1 MMRPKAHPLGIHR
14 VVDQPGVLP
23 QAARR
28 LDPSLPLYEN
38 ELSIHVEALNVDAAS
53 FRQLDEAAGHD
64 PEQIAAQIA
73 AIVAERGKLQN
84 PVTGS
89 GGVLIGR
96 VAEIGPLHPARTTV
110 APGERIVTL
119 VSLSLTPL
127 ALTEISG
134 VDRAGHRVA
143 VRGHAIL
150 FERTIFAPLPDDF
163 PDHLAMAIYDVCG
176 APAQTARLVEP
187 GQTVLILGAGG
198 KSGLLCLAEALRR
211 LGPEGRVL
219 ALEPGSAAR
228 ERLLRL
234 GDPRVTLLPID
245 ATDPLA
251 VLEAVLTAT
260 GGSEVDLA
268 INCVNVPG
276 TEMATILPVR
286 DGGTA
291 YFFSMATSFTAA
303 ALGAEGAVKDVRL
316 MMGNGYVPGHAAH
329 ALDLV
334 RATPV
339 LREVLETAV
348 MSDER

>member
-1 MMRPKAHPLGIHR
+1 MTTSQLQAHPRGTHR
-14 VVDQPGVLP
+14 VVGQTGVLP

-28 LDPSLPLYEN
+28 LDPRLPIRDN
-38 ELSIHVEALNVDAAS
+38 EILITVEALNVDAAS
-53 FRQLDEAAGHD
+53 FRQIEEAAEHD
-64 PEQIAAQIA
+64 PARIAAHIL

-96 VAEIGPLHPARTTV
+96 VAAIGARHPGSRVV
-110 APGERIVTL
+110 AVGESVVTL

-127 ALTEISG
+127 ALTAIRA
-134 VDRAGHRVA
+134 VDHARHQVA
-143 VRGHAIL
+143 ADGHAIL
-150 FERTIFAPLPDDF
+150 FERTIFAPLPPDF

-176 APAQTARLVEP
+176 APAQTARLVQP
-187 GQTVLILGAGG
+187 GQAVMILGAGG
-198 KSGLLCLAEALRR
+198 KSGLLCAAEALRR
-211 LGPEGRVL
+211 LGPSGRVI
-219 ALEPGSAAR
+219 AVEPGLAGR
-228 ERLLRL
+228 ERLRCMD
-234 GDPRVTLLPID
+234 DPRLTVLAAD

-251 VLEAVLTAT
+251 VREALLGAT
-260 GGSEVDLA
+260 GGPEVDLA

-303 ALGAEGAVKDVRL
+303 TLGAEGAVKDVRL
-316 MMGNGYVPGHAAH
+316 MMGNGYAPGHARH

-334 RATPV
+334 RATPI
-339 LREVLETAV
+339 LREIYE
-348 MSDER
+348 SW